1 MFVSKLEAYNVTFV
15 YKRKKI
21 MNRIRS
27 LLFRVR
33 KNTTKIRKTKSF
45 LLFSEFLCYIMFV
58 GFKY

>member
-33 KNTTKIRKTKSF
+33 KNTIKIQKHKKF
-45 LLFSEFLCYIMFV
+45 LVIF
-58 GFKY
+58 